1 MRKTKVILIENIY
14 FRVNITC
21 FNIIIND
28 ASGYSF
34 AQSECNTGY
43 GKDFS
48 VVKNTAAL
56 TEDWSSV
63 SIIILDGSQPAMT
76 AAPGDLMLCSDLCR
90 YQQTPSICR
99 EMCIHTQ
106 K

>member
-1 MRKTKVILIENIY
+1 MRKTKVILKENIY

-34 AQSECNTGY
+34 AQSECNKGY

-56 TEDWSSV
+56 TEDWSSF